1 MSKLFDEEGHALVET
16 MCKLKEGNLSDDE
29 LIVVL
34 DHITNCSE
42 CAGILADS
50 YDEKELIK
58 VPEGFEESIE
68 FNIKTK
74 NKKQTKFDFGLYCMK
89 VTAAVVI
96 AIIMVFS
103 NQLNFLASLGKEEI
117 KVPDYRKA
125 DSICSHLNSISEK
138 IINLEVF
145 K

>member
-1 MSKLFDEEGHALVET
+1 VSKLFDGEGHISVEI
-16 MCKLKEGNLSDDE
+16 MCKLKEGNLSDEE
-29 LIVVL
+29 LIIVL

-50 YDEKELIK
+50 YDENELIE

-68 FNIKTK
+68 LNIK
-74 NKKQTKFDFGLYCMK
+74 NKKQTKFNFGLYCMK
-89 VTAAVVI
+89 VTVAAAI

-103 NQLNFLASLGKEEI
+103 NQFNFLESSGSDRI
-117 KVPDYRKA
+117 KIPDYRKA
-125 DSICSHLNSISEK
+125 NSICLHLNSISEK